1 MLEKR
6 PNPFEGAQIKCGSQ
20 TFLQNDIKLKLPW
33 RPQDI
38 RDARA
43 VGYLLRKAA
52 NREWN
57 QPKRKKFVAVN
68 TNERSWRSEESF
80 VITHGDAELRVCPA
94 SFWPYF
100 GPVFPHLFW
109 NGNLCPVMLDVC
121 ELLFYFDFI
130 GDYS

>member
-57 QPKRKKFVAVN
+57 QPKRKNCAAIN
-68 TNERSWRSEESF
+68 QAERNWRSEKYIDIRHS
-80 VITHGDAELRVCPA
+80 DAEFEVCPA
-94 SFWPYF
+94 SFWCFF
-100 GPVFPHLFW
+100 GPIFP
-109 NGNLCPVMLDVC
+109 
-121 ELLFYFDFI
+121 FY
-130 GDYS
+130 GVLEW

>member
-52 NREWN
+52 NREWK
-57 QPKRKKFVAVN
+57 QPKRFVLQSTRIKEV
-68 TNERSWRSEESF
+68 
-80 VITHGDAELRVCPA
+80 GDLMSALPSNME
-94 SFWPYF
+94 F
-100 GPVFPHLFW
+100 GV
-109 NGNLCPVMLDVC
+109 
-121 ELLFYFDFI
+121 
-130 GDYS
+130 